1 MGDMPP
7 EEPACS
13 VVIPTYNAA
22 HVIGHQ
28 LEALAD
34 QVDARSFEVVVAD
47 NGSTDDLAG
56 VAAHWADRLDIRVVD
71 ASRGRGV
78 SVARN
83 VGIEHA
89 ATDRI
94 MICDADDVVA
104 PTWVRAFADA
114 LDAYHLASGPAETV
128 SLSGPSA
135 AWVPIDQR
143 STGLYETW
151 GGRTYG
157 LGGNTAMRR
166 EVWEKTGGF
175 DETFPAGAEEIDFAW
190 RAWDLGY
197 RFTYVPDALLHYRIR
212 TDLRGVL
219 RQQYNSGRGT
229 ATLYAKFRP
238 DEVVPKSALRRI
250 HHELLLLRQFPW
262 RGSGDSRRMWLTVMA
277 FEVGKLVEARRLG
290 TPAP

>member
-1 MGDMPP
+1 MAD
-7 EEPACS
+7 PACS
-13 VVIPTYNAA
+13 VVIPSHNAA
-22 HVIGHQ
+22 HLIAQQ
-28 LEALAD
+28 LDALAS
-34 QVDARSFEVVVAD
+34 QVDAPPFEVVIAD

-56 VAAHWADRLDIRVVD
+56 VVAGWSDRLQVRIVD

-104 PTWVRAFADA
+104 PGWVRAFHDA
-114 LDAYHLASGPAETV
+114 LDEHPLASGPAETV

-143 STGLYETW
+143 SSGLYETW
-151 GGRTYG
+151 GGRSYG

-166 EVWEKTGGF
+166 EVWERVGGY

-197 RFTYVPDALLHYRIR
+197 RFAYVPEALLHYRIR
-212 TDLRGVL
+212 TDLKGVL

-229 ATLYAKFRP
+229 ATLYEKFRP
-238 DEVVPKSALRRI
+238 AEVVPKSRLRRL

-262 RGSGDSRRMWLTVMA
+262 RGTSDQKRMWLTVMA
-277 FEVGKLVEARRLG
+277 FEAGKLAEARRLG
-290 TPAP
+290 SPAP

>member
-1 MGDMPP
+1 MAD
-7 EEPACS
+7 PACS
-13 VVIPTYNAA
+13 VVIPSHNAA
-22 HVIGHQ
+22 HLIAQQ
-28 LEALAD
+28 LDALAS
-34 QVDARSFEVVVAD
+34 QVDAPPFEVVIAD

-56 VAAHWADRLDIRVVD
+56 VVAGWSDRLQVRIVD

-89 ATDRI
+89 GTDRI

-104 PTWVRAFADA
+104 PGWVRAFHDA
-114 LDAYHLASGPAETV
+114 LDEHPLASGPAETV

-143 STGLYETW
+143 SSGLYETW
-151 GGRTYG
+151 GGRSYG

-166 EVWEKTGGF
+166 EVWERVGGY

-197 RFTYVPDALLHYRIR
+197 RFAYVPEALLHYRIR
-212 TDLRGVL
+212 TDLKGVL

-229 ATLYAKFRP
+229 ATLYEKFRP
-238 DEVVPKSALRRI
+238 AEVVPKSRLRRL

-262 RGSGDSRRMWLTVMA
+262 RGTSDQKRMWLTVMA
-277 FEVGKLVEARRLG
+277 FEAGKLAEARRLG
-290 TPAP
+290 SPAP

>member
-1 MGDMPP
+1 MAD
-7 EEPACS
+7 PACS
-13 VVIPTYNAA
+13 VVIPSHNAA
-22 HVIGHQ
+22 HLIAQQ
-28 LEALAD
+28 LDALAS
-34 QVDARSFEVVVAD
+34 QVDAPPFEVVIAD

-56 VAAHWADRLDIRVVD
+56 VVAGWSDRLQVRIVD

-104 PTWVRAFADA
+104 PGWVRAFHDA
-114 LDAYHLASGPAETV
+114 LDEHPLASGPAETV

-143 STGLYETW
+143 SSGLYETW
-151 GGRTYG
+151 GGRSYG

-166 EVWEKTGGF
+166 EVWERVGGY

-197 RFTYVPDALLHYRIR
+197 RFAYVPEALLHYRIR
-212 TDLRGVL
+212 TDLKGVL

-238 DEVVPKSALRRI
+238 AEVVPKSRLRRL

-262 RGSGDSRRMWLTVMA
+262 RGTSDQRRMWLTVMA
-277 FEVGKLVEARRLG
+277 FEAGKLAGARRLG
-290 TPAP
+290 SPAP

>member
-1 MGDMPP
+1 MPLGD
-7 EEPACS
+7 ALCS
-13 VVIPTYNAA
+13 VVIPSYNAA
-22 HVIGHQ
+22 HVIGQQ
-28 LEALAD
+28 LAALAG
-34 QVDARSFEVVVAD
+34 QVDAPTFEVVVAD
-47 NGSTDDLAG
+47 NNSTDDLAAA
-56 VAAHWADRLDIRVVD
+56 VAAWTDRLDVRIVD
-71 ASRGRGV
+71 ASRGQGV

-89 ATDRI
+89 ITDRI
-94 MICDADDVVA
+94 LICDADDVVA
-104 PTWVRAFADA
+104 PTWVRALDDA
-114 LDAYHLASGPAETV
+114 LDTHSLASGPAETV

-135 AWVPIDQR
+135 GWVPIDES

-166 EVWEKTGGF
+166 EVWEAVGGY

-197 RFTYVPDALLHYRIR
+197 RFAYVPDALLHYRIR

-219 RQQYNSGRGT
+219 RQQYDSGRGT

-238 DEVVPKSALRRI
+238 AEVRPKSLPRRI
-250 HHELLLLRQFPW
+250 HHEVLLLKQFPW
-262 RGSGDSRRMWLTVMA
+262 RGSPDDRRSWLTLMA
-277 FEVGKLVEARRLG
+277 FEAGKLVEARRLG
-290 TPAP
+290 SPAP

>member
-1 MGDMPP
+1 MP
-7 EEPACS
+7 ATCS
-13 VVIPTYNAA
+13 VVIPTFNAA

-28 LEALAD
+28 LGALAD
-34 QVDARSFEVVVAD
+34 QVDTPAFEVVVAD

-56 VAAHWADRLDIRVVD
+56 AVDQWTDRLDVRVVD

-83 VGIEHA
+83 VGIERA
-89 ATDRI
+89 QTDRI
-94 MICDADDVVA
+94 LICDADDVVA

-114 LDAYHLASGPAETV
+114 LDVHHLASGPAETV

-135 AWVPIDQR
+135 GWVPIDQL

-166 EVWEKTGGF
+166 EVWERVGGY
-175 DETFPAGAEEIDFAW
+175 DESFPAGAEEIDFAW

-197 RFTYVPDALLHYRIR
+197 RFAYVPDALLHYRIR

-238 DEVVPKSALRRI
+238 PEVVPKSALRRA
-250 HHELLLLRQFPW
+250 HHELLLLRRFPW
-262 RGSGDSRRMWLTVMA
+262 RGSGDARRMWLTLMA
-277 FEVGKLVEARRLG
+277 FEAGKLTEARRLG
-290 TPAP
+290 CPAP